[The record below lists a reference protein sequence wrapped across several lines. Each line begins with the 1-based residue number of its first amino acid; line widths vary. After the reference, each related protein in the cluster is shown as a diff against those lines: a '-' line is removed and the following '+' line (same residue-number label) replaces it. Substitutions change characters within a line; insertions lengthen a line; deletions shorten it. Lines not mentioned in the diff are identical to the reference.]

1 MTRHFIRSLMTALII
16 ACLSFLSY
24 AQPVSA
30 SSNGPKP
37 YKILTTGKQVT
48 IKSSKNIQS
57 IMVWT
62 ASGNRVVE
70 QQDINSSSFSFT
82 VKQGEKYVF
91 VMIRLEGMKPFSEKI
106 GVQ

>member
-1 MTRHFIRSLMTALII
+1 MTRSFIRSFMTAFII
-16 ACLSFLSY
+16 ACLSLLSY
-24 AQPVSA
+24 AQPA
-30 SSNGPKP
+30 PAPANGPKP

-62 ASGNRVVE
+62 ASGNRIVE

-82 VKQGEKYVF
+82 VRQGEKYFF
-91 VMIRLEGMKPFSEKI
+91 VMIRLEGMKPFTEKV